1 MGEFE
6 EKLNSILSSPKDMKK
21 IMDLARSLSSSE
33 STESAD
39 ETENGKRTAALQD
52 AADGID
58 PAALGMMAKVIKEYS
73 SSVSDDKSSLLM
85 SLKPFLKS
93 NRHDT
98 IDKALNI
105 LKLSKVAK
113 IAFGE
118 FGGDFHL

>member
-21 IMDLARSLSSSE
+21 IMDLARSLSSE

-39 ETENGKRTAALQD
+39 ETESGSPAAAAQD
-52 AADGID
+52 TADGID

>member
-21 IMDLARSLSSSE
+21 IMDLARSLSSE

-39 ETENGKRTAALQD
+39 DAQSGAPAAAPQD

>member
-39 ETENGKRTAALQD
+39 ETESGKRTAALQD

>member
-39 ETENGKRTAALQD
+39 ETESGAAVGALQD